1 MLLAVFGVWEHR
13 AASPMIPPALLR
25 TASFV
30 RASAAYLLAYLAF
43 SGFIYYVTL
52 FFQNVEQWSALRTGL
67 SWLFFCLPYAFVAQ
81 LGKRVERRLSAAQA
95 VGWGCLIAAAGTVGM
110 SQIGTTTPFAWP
122 AVCYALVGV
131 GFGLLVPSG
140 SAAAMSRLPEG
151 SSGIGSGLFNAC
163 RQIGTAVG
171 LGIMGSI
178 ATSAIVADWH
188 RRAMSLPAGRQRA
201 AGLGPEVAG
210 GQVHLVAASAGRAA
224 LDPAVASFLRGFE
237 LALVLSGA
245 ILVAAALVGLLGLR
259 HLRADA

>member
-1 MLLAVFGVWEHR
+1 
-13 AASPMIPPALLR
+13 
-25 TASFV
+25 
-30 RASAAYLLAYLAF
+30 
-43 SGFIYYVTL
+43 
-52 FFQNVEQWSALRTGL
+52 
-67 SWLFFCLPYAFVAQ
+67 
-81 LGKRVERRLSAAQA
+81 
-95 VGWGCLIAAAGTVGM
+95 
-110 SQIGTTTPFAWP
+110 
-122 AVCYALVGV
+122 
-131 GFGLLVPSG
+131 
-140 SAAAMSRLPEG
+140 MSRLPAG

-163 RQIGTAVG
+163 RQIDTAVG

-201 AGLGPEVAG
+201 AGSGPRSAG

-259 HLRADA
+259 HLRADAYLPGRPPSGAPRGRRRPGLQPGRWTSVRH